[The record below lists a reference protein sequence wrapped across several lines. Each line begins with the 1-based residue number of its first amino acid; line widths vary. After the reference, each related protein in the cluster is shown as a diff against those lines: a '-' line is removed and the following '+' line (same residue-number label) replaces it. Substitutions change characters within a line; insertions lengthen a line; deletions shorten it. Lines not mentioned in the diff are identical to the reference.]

1 MEITKLGE
9 KSLRIKSKNATFI
22 VDPLPKAEANAFL
35 FTSVPENL
43 PENLSLYG
51 PGEFEIAGVSIKG
64 EKADDTISYDLLED
78 GRRILVLAKP
88 SLVKNYETEEYNAVV
103 LVLNE
108 KVDDVVLSNISSELV
123 VLYGDE
129 SQITLD
135 PQNLKK
141 ADKVNLKKIEELKGF
156 TVCLSK

>member
-22 VDPLPKAEANAFL
+22 VDPLPKAEANAFI
-35 FTSVPENL
+35 FTTAPEVL

-51 PGEFEIAGVSIKG
+51 PGEFEIAGVSIKAERAG
-64 EKADDTISYDLLED
+64 ETVSYDLLED

-88 SLVKNYETEEYNAVV
+88 TLVKDYETEEYNAVI
-103 LVLNE
+103 LALNE
-108 KVDDVVLSNISSELV
+108 KVDDAVLSNISSELV

-129 SQITLD
+129 AQIALD
-135 PQNLKK
+135 PQNVKK
-141 ADKVNLKKIEELKGF
+141 AEKINLKKTEELKGF
-156 TVCLSK
+156 TIFLTK